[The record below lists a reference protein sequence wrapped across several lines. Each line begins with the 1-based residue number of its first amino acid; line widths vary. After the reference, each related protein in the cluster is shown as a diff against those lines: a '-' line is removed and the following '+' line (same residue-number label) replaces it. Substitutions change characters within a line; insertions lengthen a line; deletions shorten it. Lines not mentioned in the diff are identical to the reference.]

1 MYFKSYIVN
10 VFLGWV
16 INASPRLLTRISV
29 DSLPDDREHEWIAR
43 TCRKA
48 WDEIVG
54 HDADI

>member
-1 MYFKSYIVN
+1 MN